1 MARSKYSLTAELGK
15 QIRYRRKQL
24 GLTQEEL
31 AEKLGVGHQALS
43 RIEQGK
49 MAPKMERLPLLAE
62 HLQCAVADLFR
73 FEKEENSDYAAR
85 IADLIS
91 SMPRKKREFI
101 YNHIVSLAFLLK
113 LDE

>member
-1 MARSKYSLTAELGK
+1 MERSKFSLTVELGK
-15 QIRYRRKQL
+15 QIRNRRKRL

-31 AEKLGVGHQALS
+31 AERLGVGHQALS

-62 HLQCAVADLFR
+62 NLQCAVADLFR
-73 FEKEENSDYAAR
+73 FEGDESSDYAAR
-85 IADLIS
+85 IADLLAS
-91 SMPRKKREFI
+91 LPSKKREFI
-101 YNHIVSLAFLLK
+101 YNHIASLAFLLK